1 MKSYEK
7 YIEFN
12 KKIESLKSEMCIELY
27 NELLKMKKFGVKPE
41 SNSQGLDLIIPFK
54 VKIYDNDYNGFGIY
68 YHRVQG
74 RENISIYVG
83 IVDDIDNFGW
93 EGLIITVSVKG
104 YIQGDL
110 IENEQN
116 KQFKIIF
123 KFLMEDALPYLE
135 SRNLG
140 LM

>member
-1 MKSYEK
+1 ML
-7 YIEFN
+7 N
-12 KKIESLKSEMCIELY
+12 R
-27 NELLKMKKFGVKPE
+27 
-41 SNSQGLDLIIPFK
+41 NSQGLDLIIPFK